1 MECRDVKYILRRGT
15 MDMMEISIR
24 IRSMTPP
31 RQWVG
36 IEKTRIGP
44 GEIEKTLIKKEILAR

>member
-24 IRSMTPP
+24 IRS
-31 RQWVG
+31 
-36 IEKTRIGP
+36 INS
-44 GEIEKTLIKKEILAR
+44 LIQGRKVKDNSINPSITVTAIHL